1 MACRFGPP
9 TDFSHPSACGRVMYA
24 VAAPS
29 RKSTKALATNGTAYR
44 RSVAL
49 RPGVTKR
56 QIWNRMIGDART
68 RPPKRA
74 IFTRSDNPSRG
85 EVTNRLQL
93 PFDATKSDEDPLG
106 VWCPVEASTLHSGCK
121 RKCSIGS

>member
-1 MACRFGPP
+1 
-9 TDFSHPSACGRVMYA
+9 MYA

-56 QIWNRMIGDART
+56 QIWNRMIGEART

-74 IFTRSDNPSRG
+74 IFTRSDKPSRG
-85 EVTNRLQL
+85 DVTNRLQ
-93 PFDATKSDEDPLG
+93 EPLEAINSEVAPLA
-106 VWCPVEASTLHSGCK
+106 VWCALDASTLQSG
-121 RKCSIGS
+121 RSRRWRIGS